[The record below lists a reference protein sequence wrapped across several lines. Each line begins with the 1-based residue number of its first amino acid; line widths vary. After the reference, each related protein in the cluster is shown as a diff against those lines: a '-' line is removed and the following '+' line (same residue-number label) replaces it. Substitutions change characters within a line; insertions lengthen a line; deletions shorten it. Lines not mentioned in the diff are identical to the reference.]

1 MEFKKSESIY
11 EQIASSIQENILNR
25 VWKSGDRIPSVRE
38 TAGKIQVNP
47 NTVMRTYSLL
57 QDEGIIFNKRG
68 IGFFISDDAHKKTI
82 EMKKSKFNQE
92 FLPEFFKMIHQL
104 EISWEEIQQSF
115 ANWKKNT
122 SDENK

>member
-11 EQIASSIQENILNR
+11 EQIATSIQENILDK
-25 VWKSGDRIPSVRE
+25 VWLPGDRIPSVRE

-68 IGFFISDDAHKKTI
+68 IGFFISDDARQKTI
-82 EMKKSKFNQE
+82 EMKKSKFSKE
-92 FLPEFFKMIHQL
+92 FLPEFFKMVDQL
-104 EISWEEIQQSF
+104 DISWEEIKYSF
-115 ANWKKNT
+115 DNWKKLQIN
-122 SDENK
+122 EN

>member
-11 EQIASSIQENILNR
+11 EQIASSIQENILDE

-68 IGFFISDDAHKKTI
+68 IGFFISEDAVQKTI
-82 EMKKSKFNQE
+82 EMKKQKFNSE
-92 FLPEFFKMIHQL
+92 MLPEFFKMIDKLQ
-104 EISWEEIQQSF
+104 ISFDELKVSYKEWKIQ
-115 ANWKKNT
+115 NN
-122 SDENK
+122 

>member
-1 MEFKKSESIY
+1 MEFKKSISIY
-11 EQIASSIQENILNR
+11 EQIASSIQENILDE

-68 IGFFISDDAHKKTI
+68 IGFFVSDDAVQKTI
-82 EMKKSKFNQE
+82 EMKKQKFNSE
-92 FLPEFFKMIHQL
+92 MLPEFFKMIDKLH
-104 EISWEEIQQSF
+104 ISFDELKEAYYS
-115 ANWKKNT
+115 WKSQN
-122 SDENK
+122 N

>member
-1 MEFKKSESIY
+1 MEFKKSISIY
-11 EQIASSIQENILNR
+11 EQIANSIQENILDE

-68 IGFFISDDAHKKTI
+68 IGFFISEDAVQKTI
-82 EMKKSKFNQE
+82 KMQKEKFNADM
-92 FLPEFFKMIHQL
+92 LPEFFKMIDKL
-104 EISWEEIQQSF
+104 KISFDELKDSY
-115 ANWKKNT
+115 NLWKTQN
-122 SDENK
+122 N

>member
-11 EQIASSIQENILNR
+11 EQIANSIQENILDG
-25 VWKSGDRIPSVRE
+25 VWKGGDRIPSVRE

-68 IGFFISDDAHKKTI
+68 IGFFVSEDALEKTK
-82 EMKKSKFNQE
+82 EMKKHKFNSE
-92 FLPEFFKMIHQL
+92 MLPEFFKMIDKLDINFTEL
-104 EISWEEIQQSF
+104 ESSYKE
-115 ANWKKNT
+115 WKAKN
-122 SDENK
+122 N